1 MLDVGLGHILF
12 VKMDCSGLQLF
23 VNADLKQHLVNV
35 VLELLLVSL
44 LSYYPPSEI
53 LAFVGEAL
61 HLKLKIVNN

>member
-1 MLDVGLGHILF
+1 MLDVSLGHVLF

-44 LSYYPPSEI
+44 LGYNPPSEV